1 MSLEFLIS
9 KIQNNNFLLI
19 GRAGVDIY
27 PDPPGTK
34 TENANT
40 YVTHLGGSSANMGVQ
55 LKKYGGSCS
64 LLTRVSNDALG
75 KFALN
80 QLDHYGVNR
89 DLIKLEDNESR
100 ISFAIVE
107 TTIEDHQ
114 SIIYRHKAAD
124 LFLNKSDIENAKI
137 HNYECILITGTSLAA
152 QPSRDAVLYALKLA
166 KEHNIPVIMDIDYRP
181 YTWESA
187 EKAKD
192 VYNLA
197 CDYCS
202 GVIGNDDEF
211 AILSGNYDEGLNYA
225 KKLSSKC
232 DLVIFKMGEKG
243 SITFSQN
250 LEIIKGIFPVKP
262 LKPTGAGDSFMGSL
276 IGALLKN
283 YDLEKAIEIGSAA
296 AAIVV
301 TKVGC
306 APAMPDLDE
315 VLEFM
320 NNNKI
325 NKGDKN
331 AHTTV

>member
-9 KIQNNNFLLI
+9 KIQNNKFLLI

-34 TENANT
+34 TENAKN

-55 LKKYGGSCS
+55 LTRYGGSCS

-75 KFALN
+75 KFTLN
-80 QLDHYGVNR
+80 QLDHYGVKRN
-89 DLIKLEDNESR
+89 LIKLEDKESR

-107 TTIEDHQ
+107 STVENHQ

-124 LFLNKSDIENAKI
+124 LFLNKNDIENSNI
-137 HNYECILITGTSLAA
+137 QNYQCILITGTSLAA
-152 QPSRDAVLYALKLA
+152 EPSRSAVLYALEIA
-166 KEHNIPVIMDIDYRP
+166 KEKNIPVIMDIDYRP

-187 EKAKD
+187 DKAKQI
-192 VYNLA
+192 YNIA
-197 CDYCS
+197 SDYCS
-202 GVIGNDDEF
+202 GIIGNDDEF
-211 AILSGNYDEGLNYA
+211 AVLSGSYEEGFNYA
-225 KKLSSKC
+225 KKKSSNC
-232 DLVIFKMGEKG
+232 DLVIYKMGEKG
-243 SITFSQN
+243 SITFAN
-250 LEIIKGIFPVKP
+250 NEELEKGIFPVKP
-262 LKPTGAGDSFMGSL
+262 LKPTGAGDAFMGSL

-283 YDLEKAIEIGSAA
+283 YDIQKSIEIGSAA

-315 VLEFM
+315 VLDFM
-320 NNNKI
+320 KSNNI
-325 NKGDKN
+325 NKGD
-331 AHTTV
+331 T

>member
-9 KIQNNNFLLI
+9 KIQKNNFLLI

-34 TENANT
+34 TENANK

-55 LKKYGGSCS
+55 LTKYGGSCS

-75 KFALN
+75 KFAIN
-80 QLDHYGVNR
+80 QLDSYGVKS
-89 DLIKLEDNESR
+89 DLVKLEDNESR

-107 TTIEDHQ
+107 STVVDHQ

-124 LFLNKSDIENAKI
+124 LFLNKNDIENSNLQ
-137 HNYECILITGTSLAA
+137 NYECILITGTSLAA
-152 QPSRDAVLYALKLA
+152 EPSRSAVLYALKLA
-166 KEHNIPVIMDIDYRP
+166 KEKNIPVIMDIDYRP

-187 EKAKD
+187 DKAKQI
-192 VYNLA
+192 YNLA

-202 GVIGNDDEF
+202 GIIGNDDEF
-211 AILSGNYDEGLNYA
+211 AILSGSYDDGLNYA
-225 KKLSSKC
+225 KKISTEC
-232 DLVIFKMGEKG
+232 DLVIYKMGEKG
-243 SITFSQN
+243 SITFAN
-250 LEIIKGIFPVKP
+250 NEEISTGIFPVKP
-262 LKPTGAGDSFMGSL
+262 LKPTGAGDAFMGSL

-283 YDLEKAIEIGSAA
+283 YALQRAIEIGSAA

-315 VLEFM
+315 VLDFM
-320 NNNKI
+320 KNNNIK
-325 NKGDKN
+325 KGD
-331 AHTTV
+331 T